1 MAVSAR
7 RRPRTRFRDQALATR
22 VVSGLILGLVAL
34 AAVWTGGWFFFAL
47 LAVFLMTG
55 LWELYR
61 MAARAGL
68 RALPLPGLAAAAAL
82 LVLAWLHD
90 PGYAGLAFT
99 ALGLWMLVAALR
111 PPVEGR
117 LVGLGITV
125 FGLAYVVGLGV
136 HLLWLRELPD
146 GLQLLIL
153 TLAATWSADTF
164 AFFVGVRWG
173 HRRLAPHISPG
184 KSVEGL
190 VGGIAGTVAVTV
202 VGARLLAPSL
212 TVPEALLVGL
222 ILGIAAPVGDL
233 LESLF
238 KRNLNAKDAS
248 RFIPGHGGVLD
259 RIDSLLVT
267 GAVAYY
273 LFRFLLARGPV

>member
-1 MAVSAR
+1 
-7 RRPRTRFRDQALATR
+7 
-22 VVSGLILGLVAL
+22 VVSGLLLGLVSL
-34 AAVWTGGWFFFAL
+34 AGVWVGGRFFFAL
-47 LAVFLMTG
+47 LAVFLLTG
-55 LWELYR
+55 LWEFYR

-68 RALPLPGLAAAAAL
+68 RTLPLPGLASAAAL
-82 LVLAWLHD
+82 LILAWLHD

-99 ALGLWMLVAALR
+99 VLGLWMLASALR
-111 PPVEGR
+111 PPIEGR
-117 LVGLGITV
+117 LVGLGLTV

-136 HLLWLRELPD
+136 HLLWLRELPG
-146 GLQLLIL
+146 GLRLLVL
-153 TLAATWSADTF
+153 TLAATWSSDTF

-173 HRRLAPHISPG
+173 RRRLAPHISPG

-202 VGARLLAPSL
+202 LGARLLVPSL

-222 ILGIAAPVGDL
+222 VLGIAAPVGDL

-267 GAVAYY
+267 GAVAFY
-273 LFRFLLARGPV
+273 LFRFLLARGPA